1 MKRII
6 ILVALVAAFAA
17 ACGGTN
23 GTANQ
28 TEANQVN
35 IQQAQYENVQ
45 PIPYFDYSLQRQAL
59 IDIYKAQ
66 NLATQTWSV
75 VTSYSGQ
82 FLFECES
89 EGWPIP
95 ANYQLT
101 NPQVLNSIY
110 GSGSSY
116 GVGTVGQA
124 EPNGIYSGNTQGT
137 YVLCIRPDG
146 KISPIYTENN
156 VQMFPFAVKV
166 NPTTGAIEDAGAAS
180 NITIDV
186 KGGNAGS
193 PPPPASPKP

>member
-1 MKRII
+1 MKRI
-6 ILVALVAAFAA
+6 LLSLGVVALIA
-17 ACGGTN
+17 ACGTN
-23 GTANQ
+23 GTGAANQ
-28 TEANQVN
+28 TEASQVN
-35 IQQAQYENVQ
+35 AQQNQYEKVQ
-45 PIPYFDYSLQRQAL
+45 PVPYFDYSLQRQAL

-66 NLATQTWSV
+66 NTATQTWSV
-75 VTSYSGQ
+75 ITSYSGQ
-82 FLFECES
+82 FLFQCES
-89 EGWPIP
+89 MGWPIP

-110 GSGSSY
+110 GAASSAY

-180 NITIDV
+180 NITLDV
-186 KGGNAGS
+186 KGGNTGT
-193 PPPPASPKP
+193 PPPASPKP